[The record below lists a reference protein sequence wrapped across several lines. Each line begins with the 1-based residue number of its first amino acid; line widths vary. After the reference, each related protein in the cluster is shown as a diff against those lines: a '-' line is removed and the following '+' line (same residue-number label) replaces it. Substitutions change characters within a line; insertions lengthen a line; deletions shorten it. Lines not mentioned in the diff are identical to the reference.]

1 MYEICEKLG
10 YNIDV
15 YSGNIKSTFFYERYA
30 SSTEPER
37 LTETKN
43 VIISNF
49 TSGSTGMNWQLYNKC
64 IMFSIPLYRDY
75 EQALKRIHRIGQ
87 KETVTYFIFKQ
98 NNKLDNSML
107 ESLKN
112 KEEYKL

>member
-1 MYEICEKLG
+1 
-10 YNIDV
+10 
-15 YSGNIKSTFFYERYA
+15 
-30 SSTEPER
+30 
-37 LTETKN
+37 
-43 VIISNF
+43 
-49 TSGSTGMNWQLYNKC
+49 
-64 IMFSIPLYRDY
+64 MFSIPLYRDY

-112 KEEYKL
+112 KEEYNLEMFKKDLSVKYVFFFFNQQVFEWVL